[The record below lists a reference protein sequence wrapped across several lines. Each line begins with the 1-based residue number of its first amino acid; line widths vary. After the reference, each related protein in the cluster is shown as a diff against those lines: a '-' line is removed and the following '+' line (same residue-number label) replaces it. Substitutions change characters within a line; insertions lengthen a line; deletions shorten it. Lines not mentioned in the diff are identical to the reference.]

1 MSENLNFK
9 PGYYKITELV
19 EPNVLEVE
27 DTWFIKLKGVG
38 DHTPKEELIKWLKKS
53 NIVRVVPYSRSNDAR
68 IISDVWLGNTHI
80 NRQFPNYKTDNFIQA
95 FREWK
100 NHKKDYSEEKIK
112 AEKELIKAFYI
123 AKPLI
128 SNKLEHSFNSWIE
141 SRYLRER
148 TGSMPLG
155 LEENFRRKE
164 QARDQIIA
172 DFNNWIKNQSA

>member
-9 PGYYKITELV
+9 PGYYKITKLI

-38 DHTPKEELIKWLKKS
+38 DHTPKEELRKWLQES
-53 NIVRVVPYSRSNDAR
+53 NVVRVIPYSRSNDAR

-95 FREWK
+95 FRYWSS
-100 NHKKDYSEEKIK
+100 KKDYSEEKIK
-112 AEKELIKAFYI
+112 AEEELIKAFYI

-128 SNKLEHSFNSWIE
+128 SNKLGYSFNIWIE
-141 SRYLRER
+141 SRYPRKR
-148 TGSMPLG
+148 TDSMPLELG
-155 LEENFRRKE
+155 ENFKRKE
-164 QARDQIIA
+164 QVQDQMIK
-172 DFNNWIKNQSA
+172 DFNNWRKVQSA